1 MSYGMYLGRNRT
13 HFKGVLKVQKDSKS
27 WKIISWHC
35 HDWRR
40 AWLPRTQ
47 YFKIMTEQ
55 TKKQAQQKPCS
66 ADDINS
72 SGPPAQL
79 GITGSESAG
88 RNTSD
93 QSQVTVFSL
102 CGEKRLLGKWNDLFS
117 GVRPAHFPEIFHV
130 TYATLSQTF
139 IALSIW
145 L

>member
-13 HFKGVLKVQKDSKS
+13 HFKDVLKVQKDSRS

-35 HDWRR
+35 SDWRR
-40 AWLPRTQ
+40 TWLPRTQ

-79 GITGSESAG
+79 GGTGSEYADSSIPG
-88 RNTSD
+88 RSV
-93 QSQVTVFSL
+93 Q
-102 CGEKRLLGKWNDLFS
+102 
-117 GVRPAHFPEIFHV
+117 
-130 TYATLSQTF
+130 TL
-139 IALSIW
+139 W
-145 L
+145 RKEVPRKVE